1 MSTVKVLF
9 LTQDSR
15 RKIEKEI
22 NNAERDKRTLKER
35 IQELKC
41 TWVLTNLTRFLK
53 IYYGYSFNLSVAI
66 QTNILTS

>member
-41 TWVLTNLTRFLK
+41 T
-53 IYYGYSFNLSVAI
+53 
-66 QTNILTS
+66 

>member
-1 MSTVKVLF
+1 MSNVEVLF

-41 TWVLTNLTRFLK
+41 TWVLTNLTRSLK
-53 IYYGYSFNLSVAI
+53 IYYAYCNLSVAI